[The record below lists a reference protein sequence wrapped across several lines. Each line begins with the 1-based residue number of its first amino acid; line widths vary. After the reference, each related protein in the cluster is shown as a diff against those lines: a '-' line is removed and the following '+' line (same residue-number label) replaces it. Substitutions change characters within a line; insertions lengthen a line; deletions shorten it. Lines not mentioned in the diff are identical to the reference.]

1 MVRETG
7 PYSYN
12 DTNRAF
18 LQAFMGRSTMTFE
31 EARPVLAA
39 IFSAHE
45 KQAVSAEEVTE
56 DELQSYIA
64 TANNAISPFDL
75 EIRSTLPQIEVDP
88 SQTTVP
94 PPERVYALVNTTS
107 DAMTQLATTYSA
119 DEIAF
124 VKRLLDAMF
133 ETHNTRRCEAMVVSG
148 IQALQLAKVS
158 GDASQRRESGL
169 LPSQSQTTLTQGAQT
184 QPDSQVVGGAVQ
196 SLTMSQA
203 EMLLKQLVEEGW
215 FGKSRNGFYSLS
227 PRGLMELR
235 GWLVATYNDEAEG
248 IRKIK
253 LCAACKDLITA
264 GQRCVNRDCLG
275 RLHDHCLRHFFR
287 SQQAD
292 ICPVCKEIWPGNKFV
307 GERAVTQADQEMH
320 ARRRRSSNTQRPSDV
335 AGPST
340 QVALEPMEEDDGSD

>member
-7 PYSYN
+7 PYNYN

-31 EARPVLAA
+31 EAKPVLAA

-45 KQAVSAEEVTE
+45 KQPVSPEEITE
-56 DELQSYIA
+56 DELQSYIV

-88 SQTTVP
+88 SQTTAVP

-107 DAMTQLATTYSA
+107 DALTQLATTYSA
-119 DEIAF
+119 DEIAY

-133 ETHNTRRCEAMVVSG
+133 ETHNTRRCEAMAVSG
-148 IQALQLAKVS
+148 MQALQLAKVS
-158 GDASQRRESGL
+158 GDGGSQRRESGL
-169 LPSQSQTTLTQGAQT
+169 QSQPTLTQGATQ
-184 QPDSQVVGGAVQ
+184 QPDSQVVGGVVQ

-203 EMLLKQLVEEGW
+203 EALLKQLVEEGW
-215 FGKSRNGFYSLS
+215 FGKSPKGFYSLS
-227 PRGLMELR
+227 PRGLIELR

-253 LCAACKDLITA
+253 FCAACKDLITA
-264 GQRCVNRDCLG
+264 GQRCGDRDCLG
-275 RLHDHCLRHFFR
+275 RLHDHCMRHFFR
-287 SQQAD
+287 SQQAEV
-292 ICPVCKEIWPGNKFV
+292 CPVCKDTWPGDKFV
-307 GERAVTQADQEMH
+307 GERAVTQADQELH
-320 ARRRRSSNTQRPSDV
+320 ARRRRSSNTQRPSD
-335 AGPST
+335 AAEPST
-340 QVALEPMEEDDGSD
+340 QLELAPVEEDEGSD